1 MDVRIVVVESMPF
14 AENTYIAWRPGCGDA
29 IVVDPGFEP
38 DAILDQLRAEKLTP
52 AVILNTHGHVDHIA
66 GNAAMKEAFSG
77 APLVIGAGDA
87 AMLTDP
93 MLNLSGLSGVAITS
107 PPADRTVRE
116 GDVIEAAGLRLEV
129 LDIPGHSP
137 GHVVFVLRDEAV
149 VFGGDVLFAG
159 SIGRTDF
166 PGGDLDMLLAGI
178 RNKLWPLPDATKVYP
193 GHGPPTTVGDEKRTN
208 PFLTADARFG

>member
-1 MDVRIVVVESMPF
+1 MDVRIEFVESMPF
-14 AENTYIAWRPGCGDA
+14 AENTYIVWRPGRTDA

-38 DAILDQLRAEKLTP
+38 DAVLDALRAEGLTA

-66 GNAAMKEAFSG
+66 GNDALKAAFPAAS
-77 APLVIGAGDA
+77 LVIGAGDA
-87 AMLTDP
+87 TMLMDP
-93 MLNLSGLSGVAITS
+93 MLNLSGLSGIAITS

-116 GDVIEAAGLRLEV
+116 GDVVEAAGLRLEV

-137 GHVVFVLRDEAV
+137 GHVVFVLRDGPV

-166 PGGDLDMLLAGI
+166 PGGSLDTLLSGI
-178 RNKLWPLPDATKVYP
+178 RAKLWPLPDATTVYP
-193 GHGPPTTVGDEKRTN
+193 GHGPATTVGEEKRSN
-208 PFLTADARFG
+208 PFLAGGSG

>member
-1 MDVRIVVVESMPF
+1 MDVRIAVVESMPF
-14 AENTYIAWRPGCGDA
+14 AENTYILWRPGLKEA
-29 IVVDPGFEP
+29 IVIDPGFEP
-38 DAILDQLRAEKLTP
+38 DAVLDALRAENLTA

-66 GNAAMKEAFSG
+66 GNDALKAAFSA

-93 MLNLSGLSGVAITS
+93 MLNLSGLAGAAITS

-116 GDVIEAAGLRLEV
+116 GDVVEAAELRLEV

-137 GHVVFVLRDEAV
+137 GHVVFVLREGPV

-166 PGGDLDMLLAGI
+166 PGGDLDLLLAGI
-178 RNKLWPLPDATKVYP
+178 RAKLWPLPDDTPVYP
-193 GHGPPTTVGDEKRTN
+193 GHGPATTVGEEKRSN
-208 PFLTADARFG
+208 PFLAAGANFG